1 MRFYL
6 PFNVRLRAAL
16 KERDWFGVAI
26 EMLAVVLS
34 VILGLEA
41 SQWSAQRAEAEYRRQ
56 IIAALDQSL
65 VDFEVGGLTAHGM
78 AATALAT
85 FRTELSEGR
94 RPVPPTLHY
103 RNLDRPPT
111 RAWDAIVSTGVAR
124 DLDPKVLFRLAALYS
139 SADSWSDQYQSYN
152 RFSEEQVF
160 PYTSE
165 TERFYRK
172 GRLAPLFAAHVDR
185 MRELIEHADLMTRKA
200 HELRGVLRTA
210 R

>member
-94 RPVPPTLHY
+94 RPAPSDIALSQSRPSPHQGMG
-103 RNLDRPPT
+103 RDRVDGR
-111 RAWDAIVSTGVAR
+111 RARSG
-124 DLDPKVLFRLAALYS
+124 PKGSFSACGAL
-139 SADSWSDQYQSYN
+139 
-152 RFSEEQVF
+152 
-160 PYTSE
+160 
-165 TERFYRK
+165 
-172 GRLAPLFAAHVDR
+172 
-185 MRELIEHADLMTRKA
+185 
-200 HELRGVLRTA
+200 
-210 R
+210 